1 MPKKPEI
8 QTLLFKDEGTI
19 PNNPRLPVLLYKG
32 AFEGQAANAEKIFN
46 RNNWLNS
53 WTGGVFDYHHY
64 HSTAHEVLGVIS
76 GSAVIQLGG
85 EHGQP
90 VELETGDVIALPAG
104 TGHRRLSAT
113 ADFRVVGAYP
123 DGMEADLLTG
133 QADERPE
140 APERIQR
147 VPVPSSDPV
156 HGEDGPLL
164 IHWKQT

>member
-8 QTLLFKDEGTI
+8 QTLLFKDEETI
-19 PNNPRLPVLLYKG
+19 PNNPALPALLYKR
-32 AFEGQAANAEKIFN
+32 AFEERAAEAEKIFN

-90 VELETGDVIALPAG
+90 VGLETGDVVVLPAG

-140 APERIQR
+140 ALERIQR

-156 HGEDGPLL
+156 YGKNGPLL
-164 IHWKQT
+164 LHWKQT